1 MNPPFLNKKVEKFLF
16 SYINLS
22 YYITLKNRLLEYR
35 LNNNFLNMVKG
46 KSNMKIFYLTFFVTI
61 IFAQNSNSIMQATA
75 ALNAGM
81 FEEALIHI
89 IEAEKEDPANPN
101 VYQMK
106 ALLHEALSQ
115 PKEALEA
122 WKNCLKYSKEKK
134 VKKQAKNHIKVLS
147 YE

>member
-1 MNPPFLNKKVEKFLF
+1 MNLPFLNEKVEKFLF
-16 SYINLS
+16 SYIKLS
-22 YYITLKNRLLEYR
+22 NYITLKTGYR
-35 LNNNFLNMVKG
+35 NVSNNNFLNMVKG
-46 KSNMKIFYLTFFVTI
+46 KSCMKIFYLTFFVSI
-61 IFAQNSNSIMQATA
+61 IFAQNSNSVMQATA

-122 WKNCLKYSKEKK
+122 WKNCLKYSKDKK

-147 YE
+147 YEL

>member
-1 MNPPFLNKKVEKFLF
+1 
-16 SYINLS
+16 
-22 YYITLKNRLLEYR
+22 
-35 LNNNFLNMVKG
+35 MVKG
-46 KSNMKIFYLTFFVTI
+46 NFIMKIFYPIFFVTI
-61 IFAQNSNSIMQATA
+61 ICAQNSNSIIQATA

-89 IEAEKEDPANPN
+89 KEAEKEYPTSPS

-122 WKNCLKYSKEKK
+122 WKNCLKYSKDKK

-147 YE
+147 YDL

>member
-1 MNPPFLNKKVEKFLF
+1 
-16 SYINLS
+16 
-22 YYITLKNRLLEYR
+22 
-35 LNNNFLNMVKG
+35 MVKG

-61 IFAQNSNSIMQATA
+61 IFAQNSNSIIEATA

-115 PKEALEA
+115 PKEALKA
-122 WKNCLKYSKEKK
+122 WKNCLKYSKDKK

-147 YE
+147 YEL

>member
-1 MNPPFLNKKVEKFLF
+1 M
-16 SYINLS
+16 
-22 YYITLKNRLLEYR
+22 LEYR
-35 LNNNFLNMVKG
+35 LNNNFINMVKG
-46 KSNMKIFYLTFFVTI
+46 KSNMKIFYLTLFVTI
-61 IFAQNSNSIMQATA
+61 VCAQNSNSIMQATA

-101 VYQMK
+101 VDQMK

-134 VKKQAKNHIKVLS
+134 VRKQAKNHIKVLS

>member
-1 MNPPFLNKKVEKFLF
+1 MNLPFLNEKVEKFLF
-16 SYINLS
+16 SYIKLS
-22 YYITLKNRLLEYR
+22 NYITLKTDYR
-35 LNNNFLNMVKG
+35 NVSDNNFLNMVKG
-46 KSNMKIFYLTFFVTI
+46 KSCMKIFYLTFFVTI

-81 FEEALIHI
+81 FEEALMHI

-122 WKNCLKYSKEKK
+122 WKNCLKYSKDKK

-147 YE
+147 YEL

>member
-1 MNPPFLNKKVEKFLF
+1 
-16 SYINLS
+16 
-22 YYITLKNRLLEYR
+22 
-35 LNNNFLNMVKG
+35 
-46 KSNMKIFYLTFFVTI
+46 MKIFYLTLFVTI
-61 IFAQNSNSIMQATA
+61 LCAQNSNSVMQATA

-81 FEEALIHI
+81 YEEALVHI
-89 IEAEKEDPANPN
+89 KEAEEEDPTSPN

-122 WKNCLKYSKEKK
+122 WKNCLKYSKDKK

-147 YE
+147 YEL

>member
-1 MNPPFLNKKVEKFLF
+1 
-16 SYINLS
+16 
-22 YYITLKNRLLEYR
+22 
-35 LNNNFLNMVKG
+35 MVKG

-61 IFAQNSNSIMQATA
+61 IFAQNSNSLIKATA

-81 FEEALIHI
+81 YEEALVHI
-89 IEAEKEDPANPN
+89 KEAEKEDPANPN

-122 WKNCLKYSKEKK
+122 WKNCLKYSKDKK

-147 YE
+147 YEL